1 MKRITFIILLL
12 FTQSLFAH
20 LNLTLKKISVNNP
33 QIIDIIA
40 TVDDVA
46 PQDTSY
52 YNYYGLD
59 FYTLGIVDDT
69 LCSAYKGCLQD
80 ICFHQDTSYV
90 GYCVINNQIM
100 LVEGKEALPFFSVIE
115 DSETKSFAS
124 NPFPSFT
131 EYVKP
136 FPRFRIRNDSVLQII
151 PRQTTYNLYDYAIK
165 VVVLDN
171 HLNEDSIAINKICDS
186 SVEEGI
192 LSVLISSY
200 GRRPIISFIDAY
212 SLKKEM
218 RSTYFDFD
226 IKVDIP
232 YPSAEIQYSKM
243 KEGFFYLNYKMGEK
257 CKRYYFEIN
266 RDLSCHLLY
275 QESIW

>member
-1 MKRITFIILLL
+1 MPLVILLL

-20 LNLTLKKISVNNP
+20 FDLTLKKVCIKDS
-33 QIIDIIA
+33 QIFDIIA

-59 FYTLGIVDDT
+59 FYTLTIVDDT

-80 ICFHQDTSYV
+80 VCFHDDTSYV
-90 GYCVINNQIM
+90 GYCVINNQIL
-100 LVEGKEALPFFSVIE
+100 LVEGKEALPFFSGVE
-115 DSETKSFAS
+115 DSETKTFAS

-136 FPRFRIRNDSVLQII
+136 FPQFRIRNDSVFQII

-165 VVVLDN
+165 VVACDN
-171 HLNEDSIAINKICDS
+171 HLDKDRIAINKICET
-186 SVEEGI
+186 SVEEDI

-200 GRRPIISFIDAY
+200 GSKPIISFLDAY
-212 SLKKEM
+212 SLKEEM
-218 RSTYFDFD
+218 RSDYFDFE

-243 KEGFFYLNYKMGEK
+243 KHGYFYLNYIMGEK

-275 QESIW
+275 QESIVLP